1 MFFCFPAVM
10 PVEANNMNYIS
21 VIVVGYT
28 LLAMVWWFIRARKVF
43 RGPQGGDDMCV
54 DDYPNG
60 GTVSNGTGHPI

>member
-1 MFFCFPAVM
+1 M

-43 RGPQGGDDMCV
+43 RGPQGGDDVCS
-54 DDYPNG
+54 DEYYSNG
-60 GTVSNGTGHPI
+60 RSVQNGTGHPI